1 MMMRPEPFRHGSLR
15 ALAALAL
22 CLAAAPAIA
31 QQSYPGQPPQQQQP
45 GYPDQGGNDR
55 SSACIRLEGQLAQL
69 NRGGGARPNLDAT
82 IAKQRSTVDNLSA
95 QVRQMGCDKRG
106 FLIFQPQL
114 PPQCEALNNQLTQ
127 ARTAL
132 DRTMMQARGD
142 QGANDDQRRQLVYA
156 LAQNDCGPQYRAAL
170 GTGGGGQSANGGDRR
185 PRNFFE
191 QLFGVPRSGGEEEAG
206 PIDQA
211 PLDIPQVSTYRT
223 VCVRTCDGFF
233 FPISFAATP
242 ARFPTDEQMCQ
253 RQCPGTEARL
263 FAYRNPGGD
272 IEQAVAVNG
281 QPYSSLPNALL
292 FKKEFVPSCSCR
304 GAGQSWAQA
313 LSGAEGAADPTL
325 RKGDIVVTEDK
336 AREMAQPRPATP
348 PPAAAAAKPAAPKPA
363 APRPAAPAP
372 GFAPPGTVQ

>member
-1 MMMRPEPFRHGSLR
+1 MMTRPAPIRHRTRR
-15 ALAALAL
+15 AAFAALAL
-22 CLAAAPAIA
+22 CLAAGPAVA
-31 QQSYPGQPPQQQQP
+31 QQGYPGQPQPQQ
-45 GYPDQGGNDR
+45 GYPDQGANDR
-55 SSACIRLEGQLAQL
+55 SATCIRLEGQLAQI
-69 NRGGGARPNLDAT
+69 NRGGGARPNLDAQ
-82 IAKQRSTVDNLSA
+82 IAKQRATVDSLSA
-95 QVRQMGCDKRG
+95 QARQMGCDKRG

-127 ARTAL
+127 ARSAL

-142 QGANDDQRRQLVYA
+142 QGSNDEQRRQLIYA
-156 LAQNDCGPQYRAAL
+156 LAQNDCGQQYRNAVNA
-170 GTGGGGQSANGGDRR
+170 GQTASTDTRR

-191 QLFGVPRSGGEEEAG
+191 QLFGVPRGSDEEAG

-211 PLDIPQVSTYRT
+211 PLDIPQVSVSTYRT

-242 ARFPTDEQMCQ
+242 ARFPSDEQMCQ

-272 IEQAVAVNG
+272 IENSVAVNG

-292 FKKEFVPSCSCR
+292 FKKQFVPSCSCR
-304 GAGQSWAQA
+304 PSGMSWAQA
-313 LSGAEGAADPTL
+313 LAGAEGASDPTL

-348 PPAAAAAKPAAPKPA
+348 PPTAAAPKPAAPKPA

>member
-1 MMMRPEPFRHGSLR
+1 MMMRPAPIRPSMR
-15 ALAALAL
+15 RAALAVLAL
-22 CLAAAPAIA
+22 CLASGHAIA
-31 QQSYPGQPPQQQQP
+31 QQPPGQPPQPQQ
-45 GYPDQGGNDR
+45 GYPDQGANDR
-55 SSACIRLEGQLAQL
+55 SAACIRLEGQLAQIS
-69 NRGGGARPNLDAT
+69 RGGGARPNLDAQ
-82 IAKQRSTVDNLSA
+82 ISKQRATVDSLSA
-95 QVRQMGCDKRG
+95 QARQMGCDKRG

-114 PPQCEALNNQLTQ
+114 PPQCEALNGQLTQ
-127 ARTAL
+127 ARSAL

-142 QGANDDQRRQLVYA
+142 QGSNDEQRRQLIYA
-156 LAQNDCGPQYRAAL
+156 LAQNDCGPQYRAAVNA
-170 GTGGGGQSANGGDRR
+170 GQSASTDNRR

-191 QLFGVPRSGGEEEAG
+191 QLFGVPRGSDEEAG

-211 PLDIPQVSTYRT
+211 PLDIPQVSVSTYRT

-242 ARFPTDEQMCQ
+242 ARFPSDEQMCQ

-272 IEQAVAVNG
+272 IDQAVAING

-292 FKKEFVPSCSCR
+292 FKKEFVPACSCR
-304 GAGQSWAQA
+304 PAGMSWAQA
-313 LSGAEGAADPTL
+313 LAGAEGVADPTL

-348 PPAAAAAKPAAPKPA
+348 PPAAAAPRPAAPKPA